1 MHARQ
6 DFSQSRRRPGAR
18 TPGAAGRY
26 YTMGLYKFKTDP
38 PMLHLIT
45 LLRGHGRALLFFL
58 LLCTFGAA
66 AQAGAAVPAAKPAA
80 APAAAPV
87 VKPIAVPNIAA
98 AAETADALLREIV
111 VGLAPAPKLTAID
124 GDLSVFG
131 RDFDATGKETAQ
143 ALEAIYSPEQ
153 LRELDTRWL
162 SLLARL
168 GKWEQILT
176 SRAVLLEGNLSQ
188 LDGLQQTWHTTREVA
203 RETGAPA
210 AVQERANAV
219 LSEIDRVRRL
229 VEQARS
235 EILTLQ
241 AQVSRYET
249 RCAAQRAQLKRAT
262 DAALESL
269 LLRDSPPIWSAASAE
284 GQVERLQQFKGALQA
299 DRVTIAQYLAASYK
313 SVVFLLLLAALF
325 LLGLWRIRAQI
336 RRRSEAEP
344 ELAGTAWV
352 FEHPGAIAVLLIA
365 ITGSWLLEYA
375 PREFKLLLLTLVL
388 PPTIVILR
396 RLIHRNLASFLYA
409 LLVLYVVNRLR
420 EMFGAAVAWERLLF
434 ELQLAGTLL
443 FLFRFLRPRRLSRL
457 PLKVTEDKAFKW
469 SLRVARVATLAFAFA
484 LAAEVLGY
492 SQLGRFLN
500 AAMLTV
506 LYSGVILYAA
516 LRTLVSLSTL
526 ALYVWPLRSLAMV
539 RHYKPLLERRL
550 QRGAYWLMLGWWV
563 LTTLDIFALR
573 KPIFDFAVKTLGTES
588 AIGALHVSLG
598 DVLAF
603 GGTIWAAF
611 LLSRLLR
618 FVLEEDVFP
627 RIALAR
633 GIPYALSTVLHYVL
647 LLAGVILAIVATG
660 VDLGRFTI
668 LISAFGVGAGFG
680 LQGLVKDF
688 MSGLVLLFERPIK
701 VGDAIEMAE
710 RSGQIRSI
718 GIRASILRTWDG
730 AEVVVPNAALV
741 SNEVVNWTLSD
752 RQRRI
757 EVPLGIAY
765 GSDPEQVLALLVGVA
780 AGHAEVLAEP
790 APDAYFEGFGANAL
804 NFRLRCWTA
813 QYDRFLVIHSDLC
826 VAVSKALAAA
836 KIEIAFPQRDL
847 HLRSIDDSVL
857 KQLRSMPPND
867 PPR

>member
-1 MHARQ
+1 
-6 DFSQSRRRPGAR
+6 
-18 TPGAAGRY
+18 
-26 YTMGLYKFKTDP
+26 
-38 PMLHLIT
+38 MLHLIT
-45 LLRGHGRALLFFL
+45 LLRGHGRVLLLLL
-58 LLCTFGAA
+58 LLCTLGAA
-66 AQAGAAVPAAKPAA
+66 AQAADVLSAAKPAA
-80 APAAAPV
+80 APAAADAPPV

-98 AAETADALLREIV
+98 AAEAADALLRDIV
-111 VGLAPAPKLTAID
+111 AGLAPAPKLTAI
-124 GDLSVFG
+124 GAELNVFG
-131 RDFDATGKETAQ
+131 RDFEATGKETAL
-143 ALEAIYSPEQ
+143 ALGAIYSPEQ

-176 SRAVLLEGNLSQ
+176 NRAVLLEGNLTQ
-188 LDGLQQTWHTTREVA
+188 LDGLQQTWHTTLKVA
-203 RETGAPA
+203 RETDAPG

-219 LSEIDRVRRL
+219 LTEIERVRRL
-229 VEQARS
+229 VDKARS

-241 AQVSRYET
+241 AEVSRFET

-269 LLRDSPPIWSAASAE
+269 LLRDSVPIWSADSSAE
-284 GQVERLQQFKGALQA
+284 GQVERLQEFKRAMQA
-299 DRVTIAQYLAASYK
+299 DQVTIGQYLLASYK
-313 SVVFLLLLAALF
+313 SGVFLLLLATLF

-336 RRRSEAEP
+336 RRRTEADP
-344 ELAGTAWV
+344 ELASTAWV
-352 FEHPGAIAVLLIA
+352 FEHPGAIVVLLIS
-365 ITGSWLLEYA
+365 IISSWVLEYA

-420 EMFGAAVAWERLLF
+420 EMFGAALVWERLLF

-443 FLFRFLRPRRLSRL
+443 FLFWFLRPRRLSRL
-457 PLKVTEDKAFKW
+457 PLEVTGDKAFKW
-469 SLRVARVATLAFAFA
+469 SLRIARVATLAFAFA
-484 LAAEVLGY
+484 LVAEVLGY

-500 AAMLTV
+500 AAMLTA

-516 LRTLVSLSTL
+516 LRALVSLSTL
-526 ALYVWPLRSLAMV
+526 ALHVWPLRSLAMV

-550 QRGAYWLMLGWWV
+550 QRGAHWLMLGWWV

-573 KPIFDFAVKTLGTES
+573 KPIFDFAVRALSAEV
-588 AIGALHVSLG
+588 AIGALHVSLA

-618 FVLEEDVFP
+618 FVLEEDIFP

-633 GIPYALSTVLHYVL
+633 GIPYALSMVLHYVL
-647 LLAGVILAIVATG
+647 LVAGFILAIVATG
-660 VDLGRFTI
+660 VDLDRFTI

-701 VGDAIEMAE
+701 VGDAIETTL
-710 RSGQIRSI
+710 RSGQIKSI

-741 SNEVVNWTLSD
+741 SNDVVNWTLSD
-752 RQRRI
+752 RQCRI
-757 EVPLGIAY
+757 EIPLGIAH

-780 AGHAEVLAEP
+780 SEHAEVLEEP
-790 APDAYFEGFGANAL
+790 APDVYFEGFGTDAL
-804 NFRLRCWTA
+804 NFRLRCWTG
-813 QYDRFLVIHSDLC
+813 QYDRFNPIRSELC

-836 KIEIAFPQRDL
+836 GIEIALPQRDL
-847 HLRSIDDSVL
+847 HLRSMDDRVL
-857 KQLRSMPPND
+857 QQLRGSLQPPT
-867 PPR
+867 